1 MVLLFCGPYLDVRDD
16 VDSAREADTAVGVNA
31 ADVAEGNLVD
41 DGQRLEIA
49 L

>member
-1 MVLLFCGPYLDVRDD
+1 VVLLFCGPYLDVRDD

>member
-1 MVLLFCGPYLDVRDD
+1 VVLLFCGPYLDVRDD
-16 VDSAREADTAVGVNA
+16 VDSAREADTAVGVNG